1 LWTRDENSLPQR
13 SNKTRPLACAPW
25 HGVLVN
31 VDPWFFAAAI
41 PAVLLMGLSK
51 SGFGS
56 GFGSLAVP
64 IMALSV
70 PVPQAAAIFMP
81 LLLVMDL
88 LGIAAFRRDVDKV
101 LLRFLL
107 PFGVVGIGLGTV
119 LFQWVSPHWVAGV
132 VGVLTLLF
140 LAQQL
145 VFPPQKSGARMPSGV
160 GAGLIVASGFTSFV
174 AHAGGPPYA
183 AYMLGKRLS
192 PVVYTATAAYFFFI
206 INLSKWLPYT
216 YLGLFDSRNLL
227 TSLLLVPV
235 AFAGVWLGIRLAK
248 RIQQALF
255 YRCVHLGM
263 FLTGCKLIWDAFA

>member
-1 LWTRDENSLPQR
+1 M
-13 SNKTRPLACAPW
+13 
-25 HGVLVN
+25 

-88 LGIAAFRRDVDKV
+88 MGIAAFRRDMDKR

-107 PFGVVGIGLGTV
+107 PCGLMGIVLGTF
-119 LFQWVSPHWVAGV
+119 LFQWVSPKWVAGV

-140 LAQQL
+140 LAQQ
-145 VFPPQKSGARMPSGV
+145 VFFAPQKTGGSMPKWL
-160 GAGLIVASGFTSFV
+160 GAGLIAASGFTSFV

-183 AYMLGKRLS
+183 AYMLGQRLS
-192 PVVYTATAAYFFFI
+192 
-206 INLSKWLPYT
+206 
-216 YLGLFDSRNLL
+216 
-227 TSLLLVPV
+227 
-235 AFAGVWLGIRLAK
+235 
-248 RIQQALF
+248 
-255 YRCVHLGM
+255 
-263 FLTGCKLIWDAFA
+263 LIHI